1 MYRTSTNIAD
11 INFQIQ
17 THKKKFG
24 NQDLFCH
31 MEGYYEKNLKIEI
44 RKYYYFLAWNLDV
57 VINSTR
63 NSNRKGLPEFGG

>member
-31 MEGYYEKNLKIEI
+31 MEGYFEKKLKN
-44 RKYYYFLAWNLDV
+44 RNKKVLLFL
-57 VINSTR
+57 
-63 NSNRKGLPEFGG
+63 GLEFRCGN